1 MQIVCWSELS
11 AENWK
16 NKLSAGPFLQLS
28 AGNPADEEAM
38 IICPSSVD
46 PKCCETWN
54 IMWLHES
61 ESALL

>member
-28 AGNPADEEAM
+28 AGNPADLEAM
-38 IICPSSVD
+38 C
-46 PKCCETWN
+46 
-54 IMWLHES
+54 
-61 ESALL
+61 LLTTVPYVGIVPLYQI

>member
-28 AGNPADEEAM
+28 AGNPADDEAM
-38 IICPSSVD
+38 RKCFFTLVEVD
-46 PKCCETWN
+46 NKPLN
-54 IMWLHES
+54 GSNFIS
-61 ESALL
+61 

>member
-28 AGNPADEEAM
+28 AENPADLEAM
-38 IICPSSVD
+38 YNATFYQL
-46 PKCCETWN
+46 K
-54 IMWLHES
+54 
-61 ESALL
+61 A

>member
-28 AGNPADEEAM
+28 AENPADLEAM
-38 IICPSSVD
+38 LLCFHRG
-46 PKCCETWN
+46 K
-54 IMWLHES
+54 ES
-61 ESALL
+61 FNPCMLQTVTSAL

>member
-28 AGNPADEEAM
+28 AGNPADDEAM
-38 IICPSSVD
+38 LIDNGFHTENTIY
-46 PKCCETWN
+46 KH
-54 IMWLHES
+54 L
-61 ESALL
+61 ALLKN

>member
-28 AGNPADEEAM
+28 AGNPADLDSMMNCVAAVPRGH
-38 IICPSSVD
+38 IFRKIVY
-46 PKCCETWN
+46 
-54 IMWLHES
+54 
-61 ESALL
+61 

>member
-28 AGNPADEEAM
+28 AENPADLEAM
-38 IICPSSVD
+38 IMPNVHYTH
-46 PKCCETWN
+46 KK
-54 IMWLHES
+54 
-61 ESALL
+61 LLGSIE

>member
-28 AGNPADEEAM
+28 AGNPADDEAM
-38 IICPSSVD
+38 LMYHVECSWSYWEVR
-46 PKCCETWN
+46 KT
-54 IMWLHES
+54 
-61 ESALL
+61 SALIWLICQS

>member
-28 AGNPADEEAM
+28 AGNPADLEAM
-38 IICPSSVD
+38 PYQ
-46 PKCCETWN
+46 
-54 IMWLHES
+54 
-61 ESALL
+61 